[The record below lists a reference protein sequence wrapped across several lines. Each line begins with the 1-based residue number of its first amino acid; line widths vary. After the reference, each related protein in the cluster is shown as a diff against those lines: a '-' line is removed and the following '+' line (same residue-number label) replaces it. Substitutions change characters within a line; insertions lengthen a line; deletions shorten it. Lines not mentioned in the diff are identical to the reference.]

1 MRRMMLPLWTMIL
14 AGLLVSGCATAPVYV
29 APPLAESAG
38 AVIYGARSHQP
49 RPPVALIDAIDTLAV
64 PDRHRADNLV
74 VAPGVRV
81 LKVSGSCFRGWLM
94 DIADAELRVTVEAGR
109 RYEIQVAPAEGG
121 MEFRI
126 HDVASGRVVAS
137 QVATVDRTIFK
148 KS

>member
-1 MRRMMLPLWTMIL
+1 MRSTILLMRMMVL
-14 AGLLVSGCATAPVYV
+14 ASLAVAGCATVPTYV
-29 APPLAESAG
+29 TPPLAEGAG

-64 PDRHRADNLV
+64 PDRHRADDLV

-109 RYEIQVAPAEGG
+109 RYEVQVAPAEGG